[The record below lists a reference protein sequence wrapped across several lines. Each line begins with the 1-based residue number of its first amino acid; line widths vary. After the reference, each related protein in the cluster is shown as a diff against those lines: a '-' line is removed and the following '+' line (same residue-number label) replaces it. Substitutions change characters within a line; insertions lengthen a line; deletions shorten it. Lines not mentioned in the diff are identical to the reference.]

1 MNKATSIYLDL
12 VRFVAAILVF
22 LHHIAEERFTGGTLT
37 WMGIFGEDAVMMF
50 FVLSGYVI
58 AYVAAEKENT
68 ASEYFASRLARLYSV
83 AVPALIL
90 TVLFDFIGKK
100 ADMSLYEGR
109 GNDNYPLIRTL
120 ISLSFTN
127 QLWFFDVRY
136 FSNIPYWSISYEFW
150 YYVLFGAAIFT
161 AGIWRWAII
170 LGLVLITG
178 PLILLLAPVW
188 ILGVYI
194 YRMNSMIS
202 LPSHMG
208 WLFFIGSIVAYLGYH
223 YFGGNAHL
231 TSISDSLLL
240 NILNPN
246 ELHKARFFL
255 HDYIVGLLAATH
267 LLGAVSL
274 TVKGSLDLRKFERP
288 ICFASSHTFLLYL
301 IHYPLLHFLS
311 AIAPWAAGSGGR
323 TVMLITGSVLLV
335 LMLRI
340 MTEDQKRLWKEWV
353 LTLLNYANRGRAA
366 FATNGSRPS
375 RRKDHAISK

>member
-22 LHHIAEERFTGGTLT
+22 MHHIADERFTARTLT
-37 WMGIFGEDAVMMF
+37 WIGIFGEDAVMMF

-68 ASEYFASRLARLYSV
+68 ALEYFVSRLARLYSV

-109 GNDNYPLIRTL
+109 GNDSYPLIRTL

-161 AGIWRWAII
+161 AGIWRWAIM
-170 LGLVLITG
+170 LGLVLMIG

-188 ILGVYI
+188 ILGVYV
-194 YRMNSMIS
+194 YRMSSMIS
-202 LPSHMG
+202 LPPYIG
-208 WLFFIGSIVAYLGYH
+208 WLFFIGSIVAYLGYR
-223 YFGGNAHL
+223 YWGGSAHL
-231 TSISDSLLL
+231 TSLSDSLLL

-274 TVKGSLDLRKFERP
+274 TVKRRLDLQQFERP

-301 IHYPLLHFLS
+301 VHYPLLHLLS
-311 AIAPWAAGSGGR
+311 AIAPWPAGSGRR
-323 TVMLITGSVLLV
+323 TVMLVTGSVLLILV
-335 LMLRI
+335 LRI
-340 MTEDQKRLWKEWV
+340 MTEDQKKLWKEWI
-353 LTLLNYANRGRAA
+353 LMLLNLANKRRAA

-375 RRKDHAISK
+375 Q